1 MFRFVKILKA
11 IDYTDRNMQMLVQ
24 TGCYLKLEINYLFL
38 KLSRRSSF
46 YILVGYVYFNLVNFE
61 ILFNKRILYA
71 KGKHRP

>member
-24 TGCYLKLEINYLFL
+24 TSCYLKLESDYLFL

-46 YILVGYVYFNLVNFE
+46 YILVGYVYFGEFWNIV
-61 ILFNKRILYA
+61 
-71 KGKHRP
+71 H